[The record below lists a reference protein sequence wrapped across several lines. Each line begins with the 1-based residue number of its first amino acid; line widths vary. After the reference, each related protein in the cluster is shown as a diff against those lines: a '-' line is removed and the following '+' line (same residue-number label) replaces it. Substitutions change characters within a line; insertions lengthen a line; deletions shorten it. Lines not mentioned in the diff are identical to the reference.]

1 MLLPTTAPHCRTP
14 ESLDDSVPTLSL
26 LLFEASVATIVIA
39 LIATTLLGTFPTH
52 FLYVTI
58 TSLLALA
65 LGVSTARKRK
75 QNNCVEVGR
84 TLYHLAFWGE
94 AGWAIASGPLS
105 AGTLPFL
112 ISTTYI
118 MTYDAVRYSGSAYG
132 DGKVFRPRWW
142 ILQVN
147 GSNLQQY
154 VIGSFEGVGRS
165 SGSMCIPGHQR

>member
-52 FLYVTI
+52 FLYITI

-75 QNNCVEVGR
+75 QNNICKMAEMKVAVGR
-84 TLYHLAFWGE
+84 DLA
-94 AGWAIASGPLS
+94 
-105 AGTLPFL
+105 
-112 ISTTYI
+112 TY
-118 MTYDAVRYSGSAYG
+118 
-132 DGKVFRPRWW
+132 
-142 ILQVN
+142 
-147 GSNLQQY
+147 SNLRAVDEHLSLVEMRLRVCQVTRGQ
-154 VIGSFEGVGRS
+154 
-165 SGSMCIPGHQR
+165 